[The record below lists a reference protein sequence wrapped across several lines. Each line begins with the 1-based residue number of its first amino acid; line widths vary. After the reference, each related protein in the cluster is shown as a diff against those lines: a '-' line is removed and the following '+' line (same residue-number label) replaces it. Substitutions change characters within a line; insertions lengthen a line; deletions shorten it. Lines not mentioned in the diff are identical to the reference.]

1 MSFLTPDNLAFE
13 KVAIELAQA
22 ATQTMAQ
29 NLEALQWLNR
39 ITARL
44 EDQIMDFV
52 AALET
57 VSQARKELLE
67 KNKNDF
73 EQARSLSEVVSII

>member
-1 MSFLTPDNLAFE
+1 VSFLTPDNLAFE